1 MLCLAKLQFATEED
15 QLSRLKTSPN
25 DANIFKGFWISLGD
39 FSLTNEKCNLTFDH
53 QTHNPVTQV
62 THSPS

>member
-39 FSLTNEKCNLTFDH
+39 F
-53 QTHNPVTQV
+53 
-62 THSPS
+62 